1 VQIPLQLTF
10 RGMTQSD
17 ALAAEVRLRAEKLQ
31 QLNHE
36 PSPDSTAETAQM
48 VIHQAFDE
56 AERLLEGRLGRQR
69 AHRQDQAPN
78 E

>member
-1 VQIPLQLTF
+1 MPASHLWLARPPVTLAELQE
-10 RGMTQSD
+10 RGLS
-17 ALAAEVRLRAEKLQ
+17 ERF
-31 QLNHE
+31 HE